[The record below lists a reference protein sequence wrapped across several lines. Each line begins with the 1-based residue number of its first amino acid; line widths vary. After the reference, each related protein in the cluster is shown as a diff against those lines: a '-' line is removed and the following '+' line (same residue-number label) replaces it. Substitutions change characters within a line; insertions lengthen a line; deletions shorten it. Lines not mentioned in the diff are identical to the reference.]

1 MGLEFWVAGVT
12 MFFSVFVFV
21 FWNYVILKHNLRDVG
36 WRATKGDLLFAW
48 QTLGDCHQLDPLIF
62 GEKTVVPR
70 LPTNP
75 HRLLPK
81 MYWTGLPLWQCC
93 GLSRRSARVLLWRIG
108 WESLLSM
115 PCRHGKHKTF
125 FCSGVYK
132 TTPHSFQGLRI
143 KLQLIIFVEN
153 TVNQRAVG
161 SHQAFWHT
169 KTHTD
174 TLAKLGSHRF
184 LSSGTGTQKIQ
195 TGWLVVISLTFLV
208 KVWEIFESNH
218 SCCWQC
224 VSHDPSDDRG
234 LASENQRLEG
244 EISFWYNHGLC

>member
-1 MGLEFWVAGVT
+1 MCVFLKKIQVPGQKVRGFWSSSLVLSQFFLVT
-12 MFFSVFVFV
+12 KSDK
-21 FWNYVILKHNLRDVG
+21 WNCFPTRLPP
-36 WRATKGDLLFAW
+36 ASS
-48 QTLGDCHQLDPLIF
+48 LIF
-62 GEKTVVPR
+62 GQKTTFPR

-93 GLSRRSARVLLWRIG
+93 GLSRRNTRVLLWRVG
-108 WESLLSM
+108 RDSLLSM

-234 LASENQRLEG
+234 LASENQRLED
-244 EISFWYNHGLC
+244 EISFWDNHGLC